1 MSEKYGTTSG
11 NELESE
17 LKQVI
22 VTASRSEFHFMSK
35 IISENSNIW
44 VKAVLWKTAF
54 KKFEKIW
61 SAWHFKLFKS
71 CLPQILLSSFLNTL
85 THMWL
90 CDICDNDNHEA
101 RQQFNK
107 EAFESLVK
115 IIKHY
120 SSMQKHNLKLGWN
133 DKYLFDYWA
142 LSSKRAYCWTAQNFI
157 IL

>member
-1 MSEKYGTTSG
+1 MSRKYGTTSG

-44 VKAVLWKTAF
+44 VKVF
-54 KKFEKIW
+54 QNGRSKICG
-61 SAWHFKLFKS
+61 KQPLK
-71 CLPQILLSSFLNTL
+71 
-85 THMWL
+85 
-90 CDICDNDNHEA
+90 NDNHEA
-101 RQQFNK
+101 QQQFNK

-120 SSMQKHNLKLGWN
+120 SS
-133 DKYLFDYWA
+133 
-142 LSSKRAYCWTAQNFI
+142 I
-157 IL
+157 